1 MPRILLYIILAPLV
15 LVIVA
20 ALLIPV
26 MVDEEKMLQLAADEV
41 RKQTGAE
48 LSVLGGA
55 DLRIF
60 PTLGLALANVSLD
73 MPSDQQPSLQARS
86 LNIGVELIPLLSKE
100 VAIETIELDGVV
112 IKMTTEP
119 EAAPID
125 TSQLND
131 KQLGEFYAKR
141 QADID
146 EARQAASTE
155 AAVAVPL
162 ALEVAS
168 LSITDSRIEMTEVD
182 GDTSIIEIDSLK
194 VSGLN
199 LEGRSIP
206 LEGSV
211 ILAGDEPLV
220 IMFNGS
226 VVVSQETQ
234 MLGIEE
240 MGVSLKG
247 ALAETVALNT
257 SGEVDM
263 NRQVADLKLVATI
276 GDTRADGQ
284 LRYAAFESPQI
295 DTQLHLNQF
304 TPALLALAGP
314 EAADTKPVQ
323 SSPEEAEDTPL
334 PLDALRVIDTRA
346 DLSIDKVIWGA
357 HQVDNLK
364 AKLRVNKGAANFP
377 SITGDIHGGK
387 LDMKASLNAKNSL
400 AKINTRGTLS
410 NVDIAQA
417 LVASEVEPVLSGK
430 ASLNWK
436 LNGEG
441 NTSGAITQ
449 TLKGPIDLV
458 TEQAVLKDMAVE
470 KMLCEGVALVNQKS
484 LAADFPNSSAF
495 EELSVRINLGNG
507 KARLQPL
514 KAKFPDIRLVGKGAL
529 DIVTMDFD
537 ATFAA
542 KLSAGLT
549 KLDPACKV
557 NDSITAIEWPVNCE
571 GNVTGEPA
579 DWCSVDTAGIIED
592 LAGNELKR
600 KAQKEVE
607 KKYGEEAGGLLRG
620 LLGR

>member
-182 GDTSIIEIDSLK
+182 GDTSIVEIDSLK

-240 MGVSLKG
+240 MDVSLKG

-295 DTQLHLNQF
+295 DTQLRLNQF

-449 TLKGPIDLV
+449 TLKGPIDLL

>member
-60 PTLGLALANVSLD
+60 PTLGLALANVSLN

-240 MGVSLKG
+240 MDVSLKG

-295 DTQLHLNQF
+295 DTQLRLNQF

>member
-182 GDTSIIEIDSLK
+182 GDTSIVEIDSLK

-240 MGVSLKG
+240 MDVSLKG

-557 NDSITAIEWPVNCE
+557 NDSITAIDWPVNCE

>member
-1 MPRILLYIILAPLV
+1 MPRILLYIILAPV
-15 LVIVA
+15 ILVIVA

-60 PTLGLALANVSLD
+60 PTLGLALADVSLD

-125 TSQLND
+125 TSKLND

-168 LSITDSRIEMTEVD
+168 LSITDSRIEMTEVG
-182 GDTSIIEIDSLK
+182 GDTSIIEIDNLK

-206 LEGSV
+206 LEGSI

-220 IMFNGS
+220 VMFNGS

-240 MGVSLKG
+240 MDLTLKG

-295 DTQLHLNQF
+295 DTQLRLNQF

-323 SSPEEAEDTPL
+323 PSPEEAEDTPL

-449 TLKGPIDLV
+449 TLKGPIDLL

-579 DWCSVDTAGIIED
+579 DWCSVDTTGIIED

>member
-295 DTQLHLNQF
+295 DTQLRLNQF

>member
-240 MGVSLKG
+240 MDVSLKG

-295 DTQLHLNQF
+295 DTQLRLNQF

-449 TLKGPIDLV
+449 TLKGPIDLL

>member
-240 MGVSLKG
+240 MDVSLKG

-295 DTQLHLNQF
+295 DTQLRLNQF

-410 NVDIAQA
+410 NIDIAQA

-449 TLKGPIDLV
+449 TLKGPIDLL

>member
-240 MGVSLKG
+240 MDVSLKG

-295 DTQLHLNQF
+295 DTQLRLNQF